1 MSTKMLFEVQAPLV
15 LAKAK
20 EDLGVNNI
28 WKYLRY
34 IRMFLD
40 RSRLEYDGKDISY
53 AVYNTLL
60 WSGKVA
66 LVKDKIM
73 GLVVAKIIDGK
84 KNYNNE
90 YETIDVEAENGYKR
104 KNVEVGKDAIV
115 IYHDTTRIAPI
126 IYIWAIANEVIA
138 REDIIRTQDNMLRK
152 PIMVDGVGEDF
163 DNGMVKASNVLS
175 GVSFI
180 NSKKKGKQ
188 NVMDA
193 QGLEVLNLQVGN
205 AYKGSEL
212 WASRKNLE
220 ELICDY
226 LGYSTVKNEK
236 RERVNVPEVM
246 NENSVGMTFFESY
259 EFYQRKA
266 VEDAKK
272 VFDGE
277 LKYTLLLKKP
287 IEEKEEKEDVSIKDN
302 ME

>member
-1 MSTKMLFEVQAPLV
+1 MSTKMLFELQAPLV
-15 LAKAK
+15 IAQAK

-40 RSRLEYDGKDISY
+40 RSRLEVNGKDISY
-53 AVYNTLL
+53 AVYNALL

-66 LVKDKIM
+66 LVKDKIL
-73 GLVVAKIIDGK
+73 GVVVAKIVEGK

-104 KNVEVGKDAIV
+104 NNVKVGVDAIV
-115 IYHDTTRIAPI
+115 IYHDNTRIAPI
-126 IYIWAIANEVIA
+126 IYIWAIANEIIS

-152 PIMVDGVGEDF
+152 PIVVEGVGEDF
-163 DNGMVKASNVLS
+163 DNGMVKASNILS
-175 GVSFI
+175 GVALI

-188 NVMDA
+188 NVMES

-205 AYKGSEL
+205 AYKGAEL
-212 WASRKNLE
+212 WQSRKNLE

-259 EFYQRKA
+259 EYYQRKA
-266 VEDAKK
+266 VEEAKS
-272 VFDGE
+272 VLGVE

-287 IEEKEEKEDVSIKDN
+287 VEEKEENEDVSNED
-302 ME
+302 